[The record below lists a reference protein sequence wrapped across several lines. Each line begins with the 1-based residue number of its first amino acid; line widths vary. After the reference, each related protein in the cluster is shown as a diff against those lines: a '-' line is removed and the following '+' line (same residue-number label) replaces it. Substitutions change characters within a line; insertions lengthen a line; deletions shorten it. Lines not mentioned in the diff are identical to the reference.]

1 MAVLWSFVALSIH
14 CVVDADC
21 TAFHGWMKVRTR
33 RHVSIDIF
41 ANLFKIKILNKDN
54 LYVFGHLVKS
64 AKVAGLQSLV
74 SRTN

>member
-1 MAVLWSFVALSIH
+1 MELRGLKH
-14 CVVDADC
+14 PLCCVVDADC
-21 TAFHGWMKVRTR
+21 TAFHGWVKVRTR

-41 ANLFKIKILNKDN
+41 ANLFKINYRDDLF
-54 LYVFGHLVKS
+54 VFGHLVKS